1 MKVEGWRVPL
11 SEINASPFMDVM
23 QVLLITFMVAAPLL
37 EQGIQVTLPKAATG
51 KQIQSGSGLVITLT
65 REHLIYLN
73 NEVVTLKE
81 LRKKLSGLQSSQP
94 IMIRA
99 DNSAYVSRLVQL
111 WDLCRD
117 VGLREI
123 HIATITE

>member
-1 MKVEGWRVPL
+1 MKVEGRRMPL
-11 SEINASPFMDVM
+11 SEINVTPFVDVM
-23 QVLLITFMVAAPLL
+23 LVLLIIFMVAAPLL
-37 EQGIQVTLPKAATG
+37 EQGIQVPLPKAATG
-51 KQIQSGSGLVITLT
+51 KQMQAGSGIVITLT

-73 NEVVTLKE
+73 NEIVTLKE
-81 LRKKLSGLQSSQP
+81 LRKKLSGAAASQP
-94 IMIRA
+94 IMIRS